1 MPVVSSLHSVLLP
14 PRITQNGDAI
24 ESNINEIVS
33 EITFN
38 ILKEQP
44 GLVADI
50 AAGRSDASLLEKAV
64 IRELDRNRYHLGL
77 YREQL
82 IKKVMDFMFGYGLLQ
97 QYVEDEEISD
107 IDGTKYNDF
116 TVTRNGVRQRIDVD
130 FGSEKMLEGYCK
142 LIVLRN
148 GGVLN
153 ENDSQCRVTDEKR
166 RMRINISIRPRNVS
180 GAAISIRK
188 HRLKSYSIEDLVN
201 CGMLT
206 EQTARLLREL
216 ALSDATILF
225 CGKGAA
231 GKTTLLR
238 AFVNSL
244 PEMERVLIAETDA
257 EIYPEKPCCIEQR
270 IKKENEGGV
279 KVTLRELVRDGL
291 TMSLDTYCVGEI
303 VGDEAWEFIK
313 AAYTGHRG
321 LATIH
326 SESAED
332 TFGRLLALSKG
343 AGIGESEST
352 IKEMMAACIDYI
364 FYLEKFKVTRILS
377 NPMYDKTLDKLDFTV
392 VYSVNK

>member
-14 PRITQNGDAI
+14 LRIKQNGDAI
-24 ESNINEIVS
+24 GSNINEIVS

-44 GLVADI
+44 SLVADI

-142 LIVLRN
+142 LIALRN

-188 HRLKSYSIEDLVN
+188 HRLKSYSIEDLVH

-206 EQTARLLREL
+206 EQTARILREL

-352 IKEMMAACIDYI
+352 IKEMMVACIDYI
-364 FYLEKFKVTRILS
+364 FYLKKFKVTRILS
-377 NPMYDKTLDKLDFTV
+377 NPRYDKTLDKLDFTV
-392 VYSVNK
+392 VYSVDG

>member
-1 MPVVSSLHSVLLP
+1 
-14 PRITQNGDAI
+14 
-24 ESNINEIVS
+24 
-33 EITFN
+33 
-38 ILKEQP
+38 
-44 GLVADI
+44 
-50 AAGRSDASLLEKAV
+50 
-64 IRELDRNRYHLGL
+64 
-77 YREQL
+77 
-82 IKKVMDFMFGYGLLQ
+82 MFGYGLLQ

-142 LIVLRN
+142 LIALRN

-188 HRLKSYSIEDLVN
+188 HRLKSYSIEDLVH

-206 EQTARLLREL
+206 EQTARILREL

-291 TMSLDTYCVGEI
+291 TMSLDTYCVG
-303 VGDEAWEFIK
+303 
-313 AAYTGHRG
+313 
-321 LATIH
+321 
-326 SESAED
+326 
-332 TFGRLLALSKG
+332 
-343 AGIGESEST
+343 
-352 IKEMMAACIDYI
+352 
-364 FYLEKFKVTRILS
+364 
-377 NPMYDKTLDKLDFTV
+377 KL
-392 VYSVNK
+392 